1 MSIKTF
7 WKSSTVNKLLI
18 IFVAL
23 WILLAIVFGIYDLQI
38 SQFLFD
44 QNNPLAKLVQ
54 NFGELPGILV
64 GLFAIF
70 VYFAGTKFKTKGRE
84 KLSLLAGVIIST
96 GLLFYILKTIFEA
109 VNFNFDFISIYSISV
124 GLFFILVSLG
134 IFYLFKKN
142 FKIFSKKNYL
152 FGKITFYTF
161 VVAGII
167 VEVLKTVWGRIRYEN
182 VASGT
187 ASFTQ
192 WFIPQGITGGNSFPS
207 GHAYLGW
214 MLIPLI
220 LIFINKGKIQKWL
233 AIIITSFFGLF
244 ISFERVVYGA
254 HYASDVLFSFGIV
267 TIIFLIIYKKHFRG
281 KGINPSTKAPKN
293 KIKNKAK
300 DL

>member
-1 MSIKTF
+1 MSVKTF
-7 WKSSTVNKLLI
+7 WKNSAVNKLIIVFGLI
-18 IFVAL
+18 WIAL
-23 WILLAIVFGIYDLQI
+23 AVVFGIYDLQI
-38 SQFLFD
+38 SQFLFNH
-44 QNNPLAKLVQ
+44 NNSLAKIVQ
-54 NFGELPGILV
+54 NFGEIPGILV

-70 VYFAGTKFKTKGRE
+70 VYFAGTKFKTKERE
-84 KLSLLAGVIIST
+84 KLSLLVGVIIST
-96 GLLFYILKTIFEA
+96 GLLFYILKIIFEA
-109 VNFNFDFISIYSISV
+109 VNFSFDFISIYSVSV

-134 IFYLFKKN
+134 IFYLFKKK
-142 FKIFSKKNYL
+142 FETFSKKNYL

-167 VEVLKTVWGRIRYEN
+167 VEVLKTVWGRIRYEDFVN
-182 VASGT
+182 GA

-220 LIFINKGKIQKWL
+220 LIFINRGKIQKWF

-244 ISFERVVYGA
+244 ISFERIVYGA

-267 TIIFLIIYKKHFRG
+267 TIIFLIIYKKYFRV
-281 KGINPSTKAPKN
+281 KRINTSTKVSK
-293 KIKNKAK
+293 KAK
-300 DL
+300 